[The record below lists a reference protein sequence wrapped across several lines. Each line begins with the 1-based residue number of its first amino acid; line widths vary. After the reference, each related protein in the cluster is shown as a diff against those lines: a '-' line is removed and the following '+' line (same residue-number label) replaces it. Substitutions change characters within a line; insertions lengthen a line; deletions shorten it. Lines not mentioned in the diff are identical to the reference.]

1 MTWRGLQFGLVVLAC
16 ASALGQSGGDMPLGD
31 VARNIRRAK
40 VTTKAADVHVDNDNF
55 SKIMENAETRRMQSM
70 QYIPPALGLS
80 LSPVTQGAAASPD
93 VSCSLTFSAKGIR
106 LLDSIGPAPSKDAQ
120 AGKAEVEK
128 VSPGKAEPPRAE
140 AAKPE
145 DGQLPASELAK
156 LEGPATV
163 SGDSLQLSIYNGTT
177 WQVQEI
183 TIGLTIVRRPSHP
196 TLTMTGAVTMTRPV
210 TMTGAVTRGAEA
222 HVLPAS
228 AVQIVAKRSDTL
240 VVYRLKGSALPN
252 SRGTFTQPLG
262 TKLGADQEWHWA
274 ILEAKGVEAKAPAKP
289 N

>member
-1 MTWRGLQFGLVVLAC
+1 
-16 ASALGQSGGDMPLGD
+16 MPLGD

-80 LSPVTQGAAASPD
+80 LSPVTRGAAASPD

-120 AGKAEVEK
+120 AGKAEGEK

-163 SGDSLQLSIYNGTT
+163 SGDSLQLSIYNGTA
-177 WQVQEI
+177 WQIQEI
-183 TIGLTIVRRPSHP
+183 TIGLTILRHPSHP
-196 TLTMTGAVTMTRPV
+196 AVTMTGSG
-210 TMTGAVTRGAEA
+210 TSGTEA
-222 HVLPAS
+222 HVVAAT

-240 VVYRLKGSALPN
+240 VVYHLKGSALPN

-262 TKLGADQEWHWA
+262 IKLGADQEWHWA